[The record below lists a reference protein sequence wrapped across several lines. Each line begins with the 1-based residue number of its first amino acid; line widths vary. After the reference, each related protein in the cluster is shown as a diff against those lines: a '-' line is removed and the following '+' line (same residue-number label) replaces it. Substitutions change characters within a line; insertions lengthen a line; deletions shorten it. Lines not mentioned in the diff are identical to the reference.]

1 MERKLVRFQVAVA
14 YRFFVISGGI
24 TVLHDHSEGSVA
36 DRRKQAEEKPMCLAM
51 CDLAGAQVPAIVNSA
66 TYTSMVKHLP
76 GIFKDMA
83 FTG

>member
-1 MERKLVRFQVAVA
+1 MEGKLVRFQVAIA
-14 YRFFVISGGI
+14 YRFFVISGRI

-51 CDLAGAQVPAIVNSA
+51 CDLAGAQVPAIVSSA
-66 TYTSMVKHLP
+66 TYTSMVKHLS